1 MLVPQQLTPSA
12 IVKSAYYMKLS
23 ARRCRIAGVAARCGI
38 SPGSQNNEPFGS
50 SADAVERLARAE
62 FLNTVRSA
70 NVNLAKAALL
80 VSLEEQAAS
89 AAFKAGASLHQLWAE
104 DVAVRSAFSRCVPS
118 SVDKQMAQQ

>member
-1 MLVPQQLTPSA
+1 M
-12 IVKSAYYMKLS
+12 
-23 ARRCRIAGVAARCGI
+23 
-38 SPGSQNNEPFGS
+38 
-50 SADAVERLARAE
+50 ERLARAE